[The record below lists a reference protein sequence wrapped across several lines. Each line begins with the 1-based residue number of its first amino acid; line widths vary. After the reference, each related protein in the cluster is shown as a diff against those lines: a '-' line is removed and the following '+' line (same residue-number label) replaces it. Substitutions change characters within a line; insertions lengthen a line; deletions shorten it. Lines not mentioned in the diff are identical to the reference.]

1 METSLIRTIEEHV
14 PRLSAAEARVAAA
27 ILSDPDLVVGSSIA
41 VIARDAQVSQP
52 TVLRFCRAVG
62 CAGFRDF
69 KLKLAQS
76 RVARPWFVHKG
87 IDETDAASVYAHKVL
102 DSTLDTIVRIR
113 GSLNH
118 VAIEQAVDALARAVD
133 TGRIV
138 FFGLGASGAVAHDA
152 ACKFFFLVTQCHA
165 YADGHMQHM
174 CAPTLGPDDVVVAIS
189 GTGKTRDLVRNAR
202 LARRSGA
209 TVIAITSPGSPLAD
223 VASVLVAADV
233 RENTDVYT
241 PSTSRIVHLLI
252 VDILAVGVAL
262 RFSRRTEARVERIKR
277 IVRASRLQGGE
288 NLAYDI

>member
-1 METSLIRTIEEHV
+1 MLKAHTLDQTMKNKVQAFLDRGEIRDCFDSEFMLRRGVELPFKDAGQSTGFQKKLA
-14 PRLSAAEARVAAA
+14 RLK
-27 ILSDPDLVVGSSIA
+27 D
-41 VIARDAQVSQP
+41 
-52 TVLRFCRAVG
+52 
-62 CAGFRDF
+62 RDF
-69 KLKLAQS
+69 KVKLAQS
-76 RVARPWFVHKG
+76 RVERPWFVHKG
-87 IDETDAASVYAHKVL
+87 IDETDPAGVYAHKVL

-118 VAIEQAVDALARAVD
+118 AAIERAVDALAHAAD
-133 TGRIV
+133 AGRIV

-174 CAPTLGPDDVVVAIS
+174 CAPTLGPDDAVVAIS
-189 GTGKTRDLVRNAR
+189 GTGKTRDLVRNAG

-223 VASVLVAADV
+223 VASILVAADV

-241 PSTSRIVHLLI
+241 PSISRIVHLLI

-277 IVRASRLQGGE
+277 VVRASRLQGGE
-288 NLAYDI
+288 TLTQDA

>member
-1 METSLIRTIEEHV
+1 VEASLIRTIEEQV
-14 PRLSAAEARVAAA
+14 PGLSAAEARVAAV
-27 ILSDPDLVVGSSIA
+27 ILADPDDAVGSSIA
-41 VIARDAQVSQP
+41 TIARRAQVSQP

-62 CAGFRDF
+62 CTGFRDF
-69 KLKLAQS
+69 KVKLAQS

-87 IDETDAASVYAHKVL
+87 IDETDAAGVYAHKVL

-113 GSLNH
+113 GSLSE
-118 VAIEQAVDALARAVD
+118 VAIERAVDALAHAVD
-133 TGRIV
+133 AGRIV

-174 CAPTLGPDDVVVAIS
+174 CAPTLGPNDVLVAIS

-202 LARRSGA
+202 LARRAGA
-209 TVIAITSPGSPLAD
+209 TVVAITSPDSPLAE
-223 VASVLVAADV
+223 VASVVVAADV

-241 PSTSRIVHLLI
+241 PSISRIVHLLV

-277 IVRASRLQGGE
+277 VVRASRLQGGE
-288 NLAYDI
+288 TLAHDA